1 MLTRSSVDGHWG
13 CFHSSATAS
22 RAATNIRGQVLV
34 WMCVFVSLGQTVGE
48 ASLGPVETVFN
59 HLRNR
64 QTVFQ
69 DSDPP
74 PTPAGLA
81 PGWPFPPP
89 SSPTPVPVLWPP
101 VILLGGRG
109 LLTVGL
115 ISVMTHEIDHPFH
128 AAWSFACRLWTNAC
142 SLRELFVRK

>member
-89 SSPTPVPVLWPP
+89 ILTDTCSCPVASSYPAGREGPP
-101 VILLGGRG
+101 HCGSDFRDD
-109 LLTVGL
+109 
-115 ISVMTHEIDHPFH
+115 S
-128 AAWSFACRLWTNAC
+128 
-142 SLRELFVRK
+142 